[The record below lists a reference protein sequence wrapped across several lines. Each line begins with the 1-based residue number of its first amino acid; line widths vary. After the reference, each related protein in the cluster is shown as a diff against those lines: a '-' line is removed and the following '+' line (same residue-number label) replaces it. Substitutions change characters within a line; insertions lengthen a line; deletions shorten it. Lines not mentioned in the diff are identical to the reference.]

1 MRTIQRIALALVIIG
16 AINWGLIG
24 FFKFDLVGTIF
35 GGQNAFLARVIF
47 ALVGLSGLMCLTQL
61 FQPMKDA
68 NQEMN
73 RKEYGKP
80 NYSTEFG
87 EETDIVDLTE
97 NAGVHISKNK
107 IHGIKSNKIFSL
119 KLCIMYASFQNLFF
133 FIRTIQS
140 TLI

>member
-47 ALVGLSGLMCLTQL
+47 ALVGISGLMCLTQL

-73 RKEYGKP
+73 RKEYEKP

-87 EETDIVDLTE
+87 KETDIVDLTE
-97 NAGVHISKNK
+97 NSRGAYKHK
-107 IHGIKSNKIFSL
+107 
-119 KLCIMYASFQNLFF
+119 QN
-133 FIRTIQS
+133 TWDKE
-140 TLI
+140 

>member
-1 MRTIQRIALALVIIG
+1 MSTIQRIALALVIIG

-47 ALVGLSGLMCLTQL
+47 VLVGLSGLMCLTQL

-87 EETDIVDLTE
+87 EET
-97 NAGVHISKNK
+97 HIT
-107 IHGIKSNKIFSL
+107 
-119 KLCIMYASFQNLFF
+119 NLN
-133 FIRTIQS
+133 RNS
-140 TLI
+140 TDVYKKTRNTLDED

>member
-16 AINWGLIG
+16 AINWGLIA
-24 FFKFDLVGTIF
+24 FFKFDFVGAIF

-73 RKEYGKP
+73 HTEYGKT

-87 EETDIVDLTE
+87 KETDIVDLAE
-97 NAGVHISKNK
+97 NSK
-107 IHGIKSNKIFSL
+107 
-119 KLCIMYASFQNLFF
+119 
-133 FIRTIQS
+133 
-140 TLI
+140 